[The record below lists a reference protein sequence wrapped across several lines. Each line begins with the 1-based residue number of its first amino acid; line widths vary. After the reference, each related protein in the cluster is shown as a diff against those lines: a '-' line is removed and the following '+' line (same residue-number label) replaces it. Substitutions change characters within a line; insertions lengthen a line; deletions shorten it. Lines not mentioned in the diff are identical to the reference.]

1 MITRCCHGPRLVLKC
16 ISDIYPKSRSLFREY
31 GIFEDKYDNMEG
43 FSLQMKKLPA
53 REAGI
58 YALYPGVNLDN
69 TLDFIISFQ
78 TIDRCINHICSK
90 IKDKDELL
98 IGRLYLSL
106 RDAVD
111 PKRRISVGY
120 INGLDSKY
128 VSTIIKLVERC
139 RNQVVMPP
147 SYNLVITRL
156 KKFIQMYS
164 DFMTCSHLDK
174 ELRNKKIEEWV
185 DRYYDKSTG
194 ISKTEIITASASPL
208 LVFVL
213 FACAHDPYLTREEV
227 DNIWDAYFP
236 WICGLHALLYNFV
249 NVNDV
254 FGNNNNLAFYYKN
267 LKMYEDKITFF
278 IEKSLESC
286 NKLKYPEFHRT
297 AVKMI
302 IALYLSNPQA
312 YHGMNRLAS
321 TNIMKKSGSAARF
334 YYNLCKLLRL
344 SGKF

>member
-139 RNQVVMPP
+139 RNQVVMLP

-227 DNIWDAYFP
+227 DNI
-236 WICGLHALLYNFV
+236 
-249 NVNDV
+249 
-254 FGNNNNLAFYYKN
+254 
-267 LKMYEDKITFF
+267 
-278 IEKSLESC
+278 
-286 NKLKYPEFHRT
+286 
-297 AVKMI
+297 
-302 IALYLSNPQA
+302 
-312 YHGMNRLAS
+312 
-321 TNIMKKSGSAARF
+321 
-334 YYNLCKLLRL
+334 
-344 SGKF
+344 